1 MRLLQLLVV
10 ATLSLLLVTGCKSS
24 GGEASVGNPNNGIG
38 QEAGDQE
45 SSDDDDDGAGDNTD
59 PVEPEE
65 RASLMAPAMD
75 AVSAILVGSV
85 VPQVWAIDDKKVRD
99 ELFLN
104 KNEQIYFEIHM
115 YCLASLHQA
124 ELGLYDGLLGWRN
137 SLPAGV
143 DPLSWM
149 ELAAKRETI
158 DQLAAYG
165 ERLYAATLRPMMMD
179 DEGTASCANISQT
192 AFANDGDD
200 IEMQNLL
207 DAINRLGAEMVVY
220 RQAVSQLDADNWLVT
235 LNNLLPRLDALRVAA
250 ADFANLARQ
259 LKLYRSET
267 VYRVM
272 TGDPETPSGMGSVQR
287 LQGVL
292 ASLAGLETQALDQ
305 QVADATG
312 WLFYDLLFGA
322 GLLDVLE
329 EKKDKLKDNNAKT
342 IVMNRKAQ
350 LAEQTAA
357 IKVVLG
363 RTPQSALLDANGK
376 VERERVAS
384 AAAGLQATADG
395 LYVQVPNLA
404 GALGLLFLMLT
415 GGLLMLRK
423 RGVSA

>member
-24 GGEASVGNPNNGIG
+24 GGETSVGNPSNGIG

-45 SSDDDDDGAGDNTD
+45 SSDDDDDDSNGNTD
-59 PVEPEE
+59 PVDPVE
-65 RASLMAPAMD
+65 RSSVLTPAMD

-85 VPQVWAIDDKKVRD
+85 APQVWAIDDKKVRE

-104 KNEQIYFEIHM
+104 ENEQEYFEIHLS
-115 YCLASLHQA
+115 CLASLQQA

-165 ERLYAATLRPMMMD
+165 ERLYAATLRPLF
-179 DEGTASCANISQT
+179 DERGTTSCADISQT
-192 AFANDGDD
+192 AFPNDATDAAGR
-200 IEMQNLL
+200 NLL
-207 DAINRLGAEMVVY
+207 DAVNRLGAEMVVY
-220 RQAVSQLDADNWLVT
+220 RQSVALLDADNWLVT
-235 LNNLLPRLDALRVAA
+235 LENLLPRLDALRLAA
-250 ADFANLARQ
+250 ADFASLARQ
-259 LKLYRSET
+259 HKLYRSET
-267 VYRVM
+267 VYQVM
-272 TGDPETPSGMGSVQR
+272 TGDPATPSGMGSVQR

-292 ASLAGLETQALDQ
+292 TSLAGLETQALDQ

-342 IVMNRKAQ
+342 VIMNRKAQ

-363 RTPQSALLDANGK
+363 RTPESVLLDANGK

-395 LYVQVPNLA
+395 LYEQVPNLA
-404 GALGLLFLMLT
+404 GALGVLFLMLT
-415 GGLLMLRK
+415 GGLLLLRK
-423 RGVSA
+423 RGASA